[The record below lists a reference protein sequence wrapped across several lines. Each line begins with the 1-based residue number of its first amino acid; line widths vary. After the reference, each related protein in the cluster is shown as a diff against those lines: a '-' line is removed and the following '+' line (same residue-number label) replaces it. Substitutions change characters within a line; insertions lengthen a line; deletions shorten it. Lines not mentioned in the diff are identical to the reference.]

1 MHFEVTTPRR
11 SLWGEQRG
19 RTGCPVQRTP
29 ARNASHRAI
38 GESLSLSADH
48 MAEADGF
55 APPSSSR
62 GIWARMP
69 DARLEEI
76 PDAGHLLQLDPPD
89 VVAVA
94 MTRRELPLQ
103 PSAQR
108 VAAGQMAAS

>member
-1 MHFEVTTPRR
+1 
-11 SLWGEQRG
+11 
-19 RTGCPVQRTP
+19 
-29 ARNASHRAI
+29 
-38 GESLSLSADH
+38 

>member
-1 MHFEVTTPRR
+1 
-11 SLWGEQRG
+11 
-19 RTGCPVQRTP
+19 
-29 ARNASHRAI
+29 
-38 GESLSLSADH
+38 
-48 MAEADGF
+48 
-55 APPSSSR
+55 
-62 GIWARMP
+62 MP